1 MNIFRKKSLI
11 EDVEPVFHVY
21 RTPDSEVVGHPART
35 GHVLG
40 ILSSIAMRNERID
53 YTIHLGMVRYHRDL
67 RMSAHKDVEQ
77 GRLEELLTP
86 EGQSFPYIA
95 FSVAQTAHFGLLP
108 PYTHQEQWKK
118 QYRRNEEV
126 VRLGCQG
133 LVAIAAEYPTLSQQ
147 NPDQGLRIPNDII
160 NAMKENVVGENPG
173 QLIEYVE

>member
-21 RTPDSEVVGHPART
+21 HTPDSEVVGHPART

-77 GRLEELLTP
+77 GQLEELLTP

-95 FSVAQTAHFGLLP
+95 FPWRRLLTLGSYP
-108 PYTHQEQWKK
+108 HILTRSNGKSNIAAT
-118 QYRRNEEV
+118 RR
-126 VRLGCQG
+126 LYD
-133 LVAIAAEYPTLSQQ
+133 LVA
-147 NPDQGLRIPNDII
+147 R
-160 NAMKENVVGENPG
+160 V
-173 QLIEYVE
+173 

>member
-40 ILSSIAMRNERID
+40 ILSSIAMRNERSD

-108 PYTHQEQWKK
+108 PIYSPGAMEKAISPQ
-118 QYRRNEEV
+118 RG
-126 VRLGCQG
+126 GCTTWLPG
-133 LVAIAAEYPTLSQQ
+133 SSGNSGGVSHPVAAEPRSGFTHTQ
-147 NPDQGLRIPNDII
+147 
-160 NAMKENVVGENPG
+160 
-173 QLIEYVE
+173 